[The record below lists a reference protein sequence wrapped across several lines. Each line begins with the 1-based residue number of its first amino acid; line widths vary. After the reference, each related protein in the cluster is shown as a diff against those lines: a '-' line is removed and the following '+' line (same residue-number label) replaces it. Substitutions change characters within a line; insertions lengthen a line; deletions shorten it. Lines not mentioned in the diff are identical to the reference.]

1 MAGTPA
7 FLSATNSTLLPP
19 IITEPIFKKATESSA
34 VQQLARRVPLSVSAA
49 TAIPVPMDIPVADWV
64 AEGGVKP
71 LGSAGVGVKVMTG
84 KKVAVLVP
92 VSEEVVMTNPG
103 GLYDQLVQDLPS
115 ALGRAFDYA
124 AIHGKAIK
132 DGSTAGPFSD
142 YLAQTGNSVTLGTA
156 SQATGG
162 LYADLV
168 NGEALIADYAGFQFS
183 GFAADP
189 RLRPQL
195 KLATDTV
202 GRPLAIGDDV
212 GAFTADPNSGTI
224 IGYPAYYNSGVSG
237 KYYRQFDRVQ
247 NITINGSPT
256 GGSFTLSIGGQTT
269 GNLAYNVSAA
279 TMQTAIQ
286 GLGTQAAANATVAG
300 TAPYVVTFAGAAAP
314 IVANSSGLTGGT
326 NPSITVAQASPTPDT
341 KLRAVGGDF
350 SQCAY
355 GVGMEISMR
364 ISREA
369 NYYDGSNWHS
379 AFQEN
384 LVLLLVE
391 AYYGFVLGDKNA
403 FVAYVHS

>member
-1 MAGTPA
+1 MAVT
-7 FLSATNSTLLPP
+7 LSATNSTLLPP
-19 IITEPIFKKATESSA
+19 IITEPIFKKATEASA
-34 VQQLARRVPLSVSAA
+34 VQQLARRVPLSVSAT

-64 AEGGVKP
+64 SEGGVKP
-71 LGSAGVGVKVMTG
+71 LGSGGVGVKMMTG

-92 VSEEVVMTNPG
+92 VSEEVAMSNPG
-103 GLYDQLVQDLPS
+103 GLYDQLVQDLPAS
-115 ALGRAFDYA
+115 LGRAFDYA

-142 YLAQTGNSVTLGTA
+142 YLAATPHSVTLGTA
-156 SQATGG
+156 AQNAGG

-168 NGEALIADYAGFQFS
+168 NGEATVTDYAGYQFS

-202 GRPLAIGDDV
+202 GRPLAIGQDV
-212 GAFTADPNSGTI
+212 GAFDGNASSGTI
-224 IGYPAYYNSGVSG
+224 IGYPAFYNSGVSG

-247 NITINGSPT
+247 VVTINGTPS
-256 GGSFTLSIGGQTT
+256 GGTFTLNIGGQTT
-269 GNLAYNVSAA
+269 SGIAYNA
-279 TMQTAIQ
+279 TGATVQTAIQ
-286 GLGTQAAANATVAG
+286 GLGTQAAAQATVSGSAG
-300 TAPYVVTFAGAAAP
+300 GPYTVTFGGAAAP
-314 IVANSSGLTGGT
+314 IVANGSGLTGGT
-326 NPSITVAQASPTPDT
+326 SPTVTVAQTSPTPDT
-341 KLRAVGGDF
+341 KLRAIGGDF

-355 GVGMEISMR
+355 GVGMDITMR
-364 ISREA
+364 LSREA
-369 NYYDGSNWHS
+369 NYFDGTNWHS

-391 AYYGFVLGDKNA
+391 AYYGFVLGDANA